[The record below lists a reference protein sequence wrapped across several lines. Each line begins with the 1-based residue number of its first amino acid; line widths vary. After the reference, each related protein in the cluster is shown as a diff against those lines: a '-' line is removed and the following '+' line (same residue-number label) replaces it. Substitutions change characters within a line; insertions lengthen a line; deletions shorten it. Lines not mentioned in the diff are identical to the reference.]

1 MKKTRFF
8 LLLILLFSQIS
19 SSLYCEST
27 TPKPYEKDEF
37 PEALKDLRRFEILT
51 LGSMPFVMLDVN
63 LVYAGIRVANGKSQT
78 YSPFNT
84 ASYTQDEQVKLIL
97 TSLGISSC
105 IGISDF
111 IIRKIKRSST
121 RNKQSENQKNIF
133 ITPID
138 EDPEAIKI
146 ESKNKINSEDSD
158 EVEFLE

>member
-8 LLLILLFSQIS
+8 LLLILFFSQIF
-19 SSLYCEST
+19 SSLYCDSN
-27 TPKPYEKDEF
+27 TPKPYEDDEF
-37 PEALKDLRRFEILT
+37 PEALKDLRRFEIIT

-63 LVYAGIRVANGKSQT
+63 LVYAGIRVANGKASS

-84 ASYTQDEQVKLIL
+84 SSYTQDEQVKVIL

-111 IIRKIKRSST
+111 VIRKIKQST
-121 RNKQSENQKNIF
+121 TRKTQSENSKSIL

-138 EDPEAIKI
+138 EDPDAIKI
-146 ESKNKINSEDSD
+146 ESKNKINSEELD